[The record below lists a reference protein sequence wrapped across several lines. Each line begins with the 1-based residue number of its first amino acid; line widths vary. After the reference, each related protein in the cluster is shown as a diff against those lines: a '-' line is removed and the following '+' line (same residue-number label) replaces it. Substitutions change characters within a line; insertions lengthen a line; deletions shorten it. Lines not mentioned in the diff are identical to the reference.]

1 MSEFPQ
7 KPEVA
12 VGALV
17 LRDNKVLLVKR
28 NHPPAQGLWALPGGR
43 VNLGETLQQAA
54 QREIKEETGLDIIPG
69 PPIYSFDSI
78 HRDSDGQVRF
88 HYVIIDLLAEYKS
101 GTLKAGDDA
110 SEVGWFSLDDLEK
123 IQVNESTKK
132 LVKQYLQL

>member
-1 MSEFPQ
+1 MSEYPQ
-7 KPEVA
+7 IPEVA

-17 LRDNKVLLVKR
+17 LRDNKILLVKR
-28 NHPPAQGLWALPGGR
+28 NHPPAEGLWAVPGGR
-43 VNLGETLQQAA
+43 INLGETLKQAA
-54 QREIKEETGLDIIPG
+54 AREVKEETGLEIIPG
-69 PPIYSFDSI
+69 EPVYSFDSI
-78 HRDSDGQVRF
+78 HRDADGRVRF

-110 SEVGWFSLDDLEK
+110 SDVRWFSVDDLEK